1 MSLGK
6 RIAISIFAILLLFS
20 INIGTYFW
28 SNEQRNIGLV
38 ALQKAISSQL
48 RANEAK
54 QLLEN
59 KHKEVL
65 VLKTLKE
72 TTLEPL
78 EQSELDYI
86 KSGIDDITDK
96 LGSLH
101 SFSSPQTL
109 PTLDAALQEFVSLS
123 EIWQHFLASYNSVME
138 PYDAEQLTDAYQKVF
153 NGISEYQRVE
163 SRNAEDQAVQINSTI
178 ELTSKINV
186 LVFLSSI
193 FLTSTLGFV
202 LIRYTNN
209 SLLALKEG
217 VRHVSEGNLDYR
229 IPEFSR
235 DELGEL
241 AAAFNNMSGRLKQAI
256 AQVQRAKDNADRA
269 NQAKSIFLANMSHE
283 LRTPLAAI
291 TGYSEL
297 VAEEIEEDPDIRGE
311 ALVEDVE
318 KITIAGKQLVELIQD
333 ILDIS
338 KIESGKMQLNNEWF
352 DANQSI
358 RDAATTVQPIANKNG
373 NTLHLELEAG
383 TPQLFCD
390 RTKFRQVISNLLSNA
405 CKFTSHGEITVRD
418 KILSVDDKE
427 FVEYSV
433 TDTGIGMDE
442 EQTSRI
448 FESFVQADLS
458 TTKKYG
464 GTGLGLT
471 ISKQFCEL
479 MGGSINVESEP
490 GVGTTFWIRLP
501 LARTPL
507 SQ

>member
-28 SNEQRNIGLV
+28 SNEQRNIGLI

-59 KHKEVL
+59 KHKEIQ

-78 EQSELDYI
+78 EQSELNYVI
-86 KSGIDDITDK
+86 NGIDDITDK

-101 SFSSPQTL
+101 DFSSPQT
-109 PTLDAALQEFVSLS
+109 TAALQTALQSFANLS
-123 EIWQHFLASYNSVME
+123 EIWQHFLSAYNSVID
-138 PYDAEQLTDAYQKVF
+138 PYETEQLTDAYQHVF
-153 NGISEYQRVE
+153 NSISEYQRVE
-163 SRNAEDQAVQINSTI
+163 SRNAEEQNVQINNTI

-241 AAAFNNMSGRLKQAI
+241 AAAFNNMSGRLKEAI

-269 NQAKSIFLANMSHE
+269 NNAKSIFLANMSHE

-297 VAEEIEEDPDIRGE
+297 VAEEIEEDPDIRGD
-311 ALVEDVE
+311 ALVSDVQ

-352 DANQSI
+352 DANLTI
-358 RDAATTVQPIANKNG
+358 FEAATTVKPIADKNG
-373 NTLHLELEAG
+373 NTLTLQLENESS
-383 TPQLFCD
+383 QLFGD
-390 RTKFRQVISNLLSNA
+390 KTKFRQVISNLLSNA
-405 CKFTSHGEITVRD
+405 SKFTSQGEITVRD
-418 KILSVDDKE
+418 NIIKVDDKA

-433 TDTGIGMDE
+433 TDTGIGMDK
-442 EQTSRI
+442 EQTARI

-464 GTGLGLT
+464 GTGLGLS

-479 MGGSINVESEP
+479 MGGDIRVESEP
-490 GVGTTFWIRLP
+490 GAGTTFWIRLP
-501 LARTPL
+501 LARAPA
-507 SQ
+507 